1 MPIPAISKPANQ
13 SCPPK
18 ASPTIVE
25 PLNSA
30 NPGALQRFIEDRL
43 PVNWVLE
50 PEVRA
55 GPGEPIDCGDGKL
68 ARYANGLCTLEAG
81 NGEVCGK
88 KCAGHF
94 QWVLHCFANHMTAEK
109 REIFGWRCG
118 FAGCTTQAKS
128 RKAQVRAHY
137 LKKHHTD
144 KYYACKACDAWFAC
158 SDDVRYHERTTH
170 DLWMRGPRKTAM
182 GLREDATRSASTSF
196 FAHAPEKLRKTS
208 IDQRGVPLNSGRTL
222 IDSQPCVAPSRARPM
237 SPLPG
242 WTPLPEATEHA
253 QQAPTADTR
262 DSAQVR
268 PRQVALPCAAPTA
281 TRALYTTRRSPPLAT
296 RWSPPPTTR
305 WPTSYERGAVNRALS
320 TTRESSVVSLESW
333 TTPPPITPLEGTS
346 RRSSF
351 QSLAALYEAEAA
363 DITCNEANGVHG
375 EKEDLTDDAGTV
387 QSAETSYVRVGVH
400 AESGD
405 GRVQVPTGRHDAD
418 EDDLETEDEDDDEE
432 DQLLSSEAYVD
443 VVEGGYASDAEYELK
458 YLKAVEQSE
467 QLPEPSGEGSHRSED
482 FEDELDY
489 AADDL
494 EYAEDDLEY
503 ADD

>member
-18 ASPTIVE
+18 ASPAIVE
-25 PLNSA
+25 PPNSA
-30 NPGALQRFIEDRL
+30 KPGALQRFIEDRL

-158 SDDVRYHERTTH
+158 SDDVRYHERTMH

-182 GLREDATRSASTSF
+182 GLREDATRSASTSLCASASEAPGAASRKRDRSVSG
-196 FAHAPEKLRKTS
+196 AHASEKLRKTS

-268 PRQVALPCAAPTA
+268 PRQVALPCAGPTA
-281 TRALYTTRRSPPLAT
+281 TRALSTTRRSPPLAT

-305 WPTSYERGAVNRALS
+305 WPTSYERSAVNRALS

-333 TTPPPITPLEGTS
+333 ATPPPITPLVGTS

-363 DITCNEANGVHG
+363 DFTSNEANGVHG
-375 EKEDLTDDAGTV
+375 ENED
-387 QSAETSYVRVGVH
+387 
-400 AESGD
+400 SGD
-405 GRVQVPTGRHDAD
+405 GRVQVPTGQHEAD
-418 EDDLETEDEDDDEE
+418 GGDLETDEEDDDEE
-432 DQLLSSEAYVD
+432 DQLLSSEGYVD
-443 VVEGGYASDAEYELK
+443 IAEGEYASDVEFELK
-458 YLKAVEQSE
+458 HLKAVEQSE

-482 FEDELDY
+482 FENELDY
-489 AADDL
+489 ADDDL

>member
-1 MPIPAISKPANQ
+1 MPIPAISKQANQ

-18 ASPTIVE
+18 ASPAIVE
-25 PLNSA
+25 PPNSA

-43 PVNWVLE
+43 PANWVLE

-68 ARYANGLCTLEAG
+68 ARYDNGLCTLEAE

-158 SDDVRYHERTTH
+158 SDD
-170 DLWMRGPRKTAM
+170 
-182 GLREDATRSASTSF
+182 DATRSPSTSLCASASEAPGAASRKRDRSVSG
-196 FAHAPEKLRKTS
+196 AHAPEKLRKTS

-222 IDSQPCVAPSRARPM
+222 IDSQPTRPM

-268 PRQVALPCAAPTA
+268 PRQVALPCAGPTA
-281 TRALYTTRRSPPLAT
+281 TRALSTTRRSPPLAT

-305 WPTSYERGAVNRALS
+305 WPTSYERSAVNRALS

-333 TTPPPITPLEGTS
+333 ATPPPITPVEGTS

-363 DITCNEANGVHG
+363 DFTCNEANGVHG
-375 EKEDLTDDAGTV
+375 ENEDLTNDSGT
-387 QSAETSYVRVGVH
+387 
-400 AESGD
+400 SGD
-405 GRVQVPTGRHDAD
+405 ERVQDPTARHDAD
-418 EDDLETEDEDDDEE
+418 DDDLETEDEDDDEE
-432 DQLLSSEAYVD
+432 DQLLSSEGYVD
-443 VVEGGYASDAEYELK
+443 IAEGEYASDVEFELK
-458 YLKAVEQSE
+458 HLKAVEQSE

-482 FEDELDY
+482 FENELDY

-494 EYAEDDLEY
+494 EYAADDLEYAADDLEY